1 MHEMHL
7 QGLIE
12 DNLHCDCPYE
22 HVDQGLIFFASQV
35 RISGWWHK
43 LRDRH
48 YEGLKFLRYWS
59 QQHDDE
65 NKFFLIFFS
74 CNLNYS

>member
-22 HVDQGLIFFASQV
+22 HVDQGLIFL
-35 RISGWWHK
+35 HLK
-43 LRDRH
+43 L
-48 YEGLKFLRYWS
+48 LFLAYTNNFIRKS
-59 QQHDDE
+59 
-65 NKFFLIFFS
+65 LA
-74 CNLNYS
+74 

>member
-35 RISGWWHK
+35 RISG
-43 LRDRH
+43 
-48 YEGLKFLRYWS
+48 GI
-59 QQHDDE
+59 
-65 NKFFLIFFS
+65 N
-74 CNLNYS
+74 

>member
-22 HVDQGLIFFASQV
+22 HVDQGLIFSD
-35 RISGWWHK
+35 IPH
-43 LRDRH
+43 
-48 YEGLKFLRYWS
+48 FL
-59 QQHDDE
+59 
-65 NKFFLIFFS
+65 FLIRKKKQKSPGESMLS
-74 CNLNYS
+74 C